1 MTGSSSG
8 ASTSTGL
15 AEVRSYDTMGN
26 QKTPRTLSI
35 IIKLILLLYL
45 IMMGIASINLG
56 INIARQEES

>member
-15 AEVRSYDTMGN
+15 AEVRNYDTMGN

-35 IIKLILLLYL
+35 IIKLIVLLYL

-56 INIARQEES
+56 INISRQEES